1 MNREELIDFYEKH
14 RSVLYAILIA
24 LGIVLIYMNWLVFVA
39 IFGGLGVMYALHRH
53 LDDAHPLRDVIL
65 VGALLAWAFLCWQ
78 GFDWIVK
85 YESRKAKTFCGKIV
99 DYESQSYPRQR
110 PHYVYVL
117 ANPEGKQTSFSSYDY
132 LGDKNSEV
140 CLKYI
145 PHEKSVFFAEDYV
158 LEKTKD

>member
-1 MNREELIDFYEKH
+1 MNREELMDFFEKH

-24 LGIVLIYMNWLVFVA
+24 LGMVLIYMNWLVFVG
-39 IFGGLGVMYALHRH
+39 IFGGLGMMYALHRH
-53 LDDAHPLRDVIL
+53 LDDDHPLRDAIM
-65 VGALLAWAFLCWQ
+65 VGALLAWAFLCWK

-99 DYESQSYPRQR
+99 DDERQSYPRQR
-110 PHYVYVL
+110 PHYIYL
-117 ANPEGKQTSFSSYDY
+117 LKNQQGQSKSFAGHDY
-132 LGDKNSEV
+132 WGDKNSHV